1 VPVAVRLPRPPRH
14 GFLDHLR
21 ARLAPEVTLTVE
33 EDGPCDVLVDGTPDR
48 ARIEASVG
56 LRAVV
61 IPYAGVPRATR
72 ELLRAFPAVEVFN
85 LHHNAAPTAE
95 LAIALLLAAGKTLVP
110 LDRALRRRDWRPRYA
125 PERRDDFLCAGR
137 TALVLGYGA
146 IGRRVATACRGLGM
160 HVTATRRTETKGS
173 GPGTGPDEVHGPD
186 ALDSLLPRAHA
197 LFVCLPSTGETD
209 GLLDAARLARLP
221 DGAVLVNVGRGPI
234 VDEEA
239 LYRELESGRLA
250 AGLDVWYRY
259 PEDEEARADTAPATQ
274 PFHELENVVLSPH
287 RAGLCAETER
297 LRAEALAEMLN
308 GAARGEPMPHRVDLE
323 KGY

>member
-1 VPVAVRLPRPPRH
+1 
-14 GFLDHLR
+14 
-21 ARLAPEVTLTVE
+21 LAPEVTLIVE

-48 ARIEASVG
+48 ARIQASTG

-72 ELLRAFPAVEVFN
+72 ELLRGFPAIQVHN

-95 LAIALLLAAGKTLVP
+95 LAVALLLAAGKTLLP

-125 PERRDDFLCAGR
+125 PERREDFLCAGR

-146 IGRRVATACRGLGM
+146 VGRRVAAACRGLGM
-160 HVTATRRTETKGS
+160 TVVATRRS
-173 GPGTGPDEVHGPD
+173 GPCTAPNEVFGPAE
-186 ALDSLLPRAHA
+186 LESLLPRAHA

-209 GLLDAARLARLP
+209 GLLGRAQLARLP

-234 VDEEA
+234 VDEQA
-239 LYRELESGRLA
+239 LYEELASGRLA

-259 PEDEEARADTAPATQ
+259 PEDEEARGDTAPAQ
-274 PFHELENVVLSPH
+274 WPFHELENVVLSPH
-287 RAGLCAETER
+287 RAGLCADTER

-308 GAARGEPMPHRVDLE
+308 GAARGAAMPHRVDLE

>member
-33 EDGPCDVLVDGTPDR
+33 EDGPCDLLVDGTPDR
-48 ARIEASVG
+48 ERIEASVG
-56 LRAVV
+56 VKAVV
-61 IPYAGVPRATR
+61 IPYAGVPRKTR
-72 ELLRAFPAVEVFN
+72 ELLLGFPAIAVHN

-95 LAIALLLAAGKTLVP
+95 LAIALMLAAGKTLVP
-110 LDRALRRRDWRPRYA
+110 LDRALRARDWRPRYA
-125 PERRDDFLCAGR
+125 PERRDDLLCAGR

-146 IGRRVATACRGLGM
+146 VGRRVADACRGLGM
-160 HVTATRRTETKGS
+160 LVKATRRG
-173 GPGTGPDEVHGPD
+173 GPCTGPDEVHGPD
-186 ALDSLLPRAHA
+186 ALESLLPHAHV

-209 GLLDAARLARLP
+209 GLLGAAQLARLP

-234 VDEEA
+234 VDEGA
-239 LYRELESGRLA
+239 LYRELVTGRIA

-274 PFHELENVVLSPH
+274 PFWDLHNVVLSPH
-287 RAGLCAETER
+287 RAGLAAETER

-308 GAARGEPMPHRVDLE
+308 GAARGQTMPHRVDLE
-323 KGY
+323 RGY

>member
-21 ARLAPEVTLTVE
+21 ARLTREVTLIVE
-33 EDGPCDVLVDGTPDR
+33 EDGPCDVLVHGTPDR

-72 ELLRAFPAVEVFN
+72 ELLREFTAVEVHN

-110 LDRALRRRDWRPRYA
+110 LDRALRRHDWRPRYA
-125 PERRDDFLCAGR
+125 PERRDDFSCAGR

-146 IGRRVATACRGLGM
+146 IGRRVAAGCRGLGM
-160 HVTATRRTETKGS
+160 QVTATRRS
-173 GPGTGPDEVHGPD
+173 VVGPCTGPDEVHGPD
-186 ALDSLLPRAHA
+186 ALESLLPRAHA

-209 GLLDAARLARLP
+209 GLLGAAQLARLP

-239 LYRELESGRLA
+239 LFNELASGRLA

-259 PEDEEARADTAPATQ
+259 PEEEEARADTAPATHA
-274 PFHELENVVLSPH
+274 FHELDNVVLSPH

-297 LRAEALAEMLN
+297 LRAEALAGMLN
-308 GAARGEPMPHRVDLE
+308 GTARGEPMPHRVDLDR
-323 KGY
+323 GY

>member
-1 VPVAVRLPRPPRH
+1 M
-14 GFLDHLR
+14 
-21 ARLAPEVTLTVE
+21 TLIVE
-33 EDGPCDVLVDGTPDR
+33 EDGPCDVLIDGTPDR

-56 LRAVV
+56 LRALV

-72 ELLRAFPAVEVFN
+72 DLLREFPGIDVFN

-95 LAIALLLAAGKTLVP
+95 LAMALLLAAGKTLVP

-125 PERRDDFLCAGR
+125 PERRNDFLCAGR

-160 HVTATRRTETKGS
+160 QVIATRRS
-173 GPGTGPDEVHGPD
+173 GPCGGPDEVHGPD
-186 ALDSLLPRAHA
+186 ALESLLPRAHA

-209 GLLDAARLARLP
+209 GLLGAAELARLP

-239 LYRELESGRLA
+239 LFGELASGRLS
-250 AGLDVWYRY
+250 AGIDVWYRY
-259 PEDEEARADTAPATQ
+259 PEEEEARADTAPATQ
-274 PFHELENVVLSPH
+274 PFHELENLVLSPH

-297 LRAEALAEMLN
+297 LRAEALAEMLSA
-308 GAARGEPMPHRVDLE
+308 AARGEPMPWRVDLDR
-323 KGY
+323 GY

>member
-1 VPVAVRLPRPPRH
+1 MPVAVRLPRPPRH

-48 ARIEASVG
+48 ARIEKSVG
-56 LRAVV
+56 LRALV

-72 ELLRAFPAVEVFN
+72 ELLREFPAVAVHN

-110 LDRALRRRDWRPRYA
+110 LDRALRRHDWRPRYA
-125 PERRDDFLCAGR
+125 PERQDDLLCAGR

-146 IGRRVATACRGLGM
+146 IGRRVAAACRGLGM
-160 HVTATRRTETKGS
+160 QVMATRRS
-173 GPGTGPDEVHGPD
+173 GTCTGPDEVFLPD

-209 GLLDAARLARLP
+209 GLLGAGRLALLP

-234 VDEEA
+234 VDETA
-239 LYRELESGRLA
+239 LFRELESGRLA

-259 PEDEEARADTAPATQ
+259 PESEEARADTAPATQ

-297 LRAEALAEMLN
+297 LRAEGLAEMLN
-308 GAARGEPMPHRVDLE
+308 GAARGEPMPHRVDLDR
-323 KGY
+323 GY

>member
-1 VPVAVRLPRPPRH
+1 VPVAVRIPRPPRF

-21 ARLAPEVTLTVE
+21 ARLTRDVTLIVE

-48 ARIEASVG
+48 ARIEASDG
-56 LRAVV
+56 LQAVV

-72 ELLRAFPAVEVFN
+72 ELLRAFPAVRVHN

-95 LAIALLLAAGKTLVP
+95 LAIALLLAAGKRIVP

-125 PERRDDFLCAGR
+125 PERRDDFSCAGR

-146 IGRRVATACRGLGM
+146 VGRRVAAACRGLGM
-160 HVTATRRTETKGS
+160 SVVATRRS
-173 GPGTGPDEVHGPD
+173 GPFSGPDEVH
-186 ALDSLLPRAHA
+186 AAAELESLLPRAHA

-209 GLLDAARLARLP
+209 GLLGAAELARLP

-234 VDEEA
+234 VREKALHDELA
-239 LYRELESGRLA
+239 SGRLA

-259 PEDEEARADTAPATQ
+259 PEEEAARGDTAPATH
-274 PFHELENVVLSPH
+274 PFHELSNVVLSPH
-287 RAGLCAETER
+287 RAGLSAETER

-308 GAARGEPMPHRVDLE
+308 GAARGAPMPHRVDLDR
-323 KGY
+323 GY

>member
-1 VPVAVRLPRPPRH
+1 VVRLPRPPRY
-14 GFLDHLR
+14 GFLDRLR
-21 ARLAPEVTLTVE
+21 ACLTRDVTLIVE
-33 EDGPCDVLVDGTPDR
+33 EDGPCDVLIDGTPDR

-56 LRAVV
+56 LRALV

-72 ELLRAFPAVEVFN
+72 ELLRELPAIEVFN

-95 LAIALLLAAGKTLVP
+95 LAMALLLAAGKTLVP

-125 PERRDDFLCAGR
+125 PERRSDFLCAGR

-160 HVTATRRTETKGS
+160 QVIATRRS
-173 GPGTGPDEVHGPD
+173 GPCSGPDEVHGPD
-186 ALDSLLPRAHA
+186 ALESLLPRAHA

-209 GLLDAARLARLP
+209 GLLGAAQLARLP

-239 LYRELESGRLA
+239 LFRELASGRLS
-250 AGLDVWYRY
+250 AGIDVWYRY
-259 PEDEEARADTAPATQ
+259 PEEEEARADTAPATQ
-274 PFHELENVVLSPH
+274 PFHELENLVLSPH

-297 LRAEALAEMLN
+297 LRAEALAEMLSA
-308 GAARGEPMPHRVDLE
+308 AARGEPMPHRVDLDR
-323 KGY
+323 GY

>member
-1 VPVAVRLPRPPRH
+1 MPLAVRLPRPPRH

-21 ARLAPEVTLTVE
+21 ARLAPDVALTVE
-33 EDGPCDVLVDGTPDR
+33 EDGPCDVLVDGTPDH
-48 ARIEASVG
+48 ARIERSTG
-56 LRAVV
+56 LHTVV

-72 ELLRAFPAVEVFN
+72 ELLCGFPAVAVHN

-95 LAIALLLAAGKTLVP
+95 LAIALLLAAGKRLVP

-125 PERRDDFLCAGR
+125 PGRRQDLLCAGR

-160 HVTATRRTETKGS
+160 LVTATRRS
-173 GPGTGPDEVHGPD
+173 GPCAGPDEVFGPD

-209 GLLDAARLARLP
+209 GLLGGDRLARLP

-239 LYRELESGRLA
+239 LYAELASGRLA

-259 PEDEEARADTAPATQ
+259 PEEKEARADTAPATQ
-274 PFHELENVVLSPH
+274 PFHELDNVVLSPH
-287 RAGLCAETER
+287 RAGLCADTER

-308 GAARGEPMPHRVDLE
+308 GAARGEPMPHRVDLDR
-323 KGY
+323 GY

>member
-21 ARLAPEVTLTVE
+21 ARLTAEVTRTVE

-48 ARIEASVG
+48 ARIEKSVG
-56 LRAVV
+56 LRALV

-72 ELLRAFPAVEVFN
+72 ELLREFPAVAVHN

-95 LAIALLLAAGKTLVP
+95 LAIALLLAAGKALVP
-110 LDRALRRRDWRPRYA
+110 LDRALRRHDWRPRYA

-146 IGRRVATACRGLGM
+146 IGRRVAAACRGLGM
-160 HVTATRRTETKGS
+160 QVMATRRS
-173 GPGTGPDEVHGPD
+173 GPCAGPDEVFGPD
-186 ALDSLLPRAHA
+186 ALDSLLPRARA

-209 GLLDAARLARLP
+209 GLLDAARLALLP

-234 VDEEA
+234 VDEAA
-239 LYRELESGRLA
+239 LFGELESGRLA

-297 LRAEALAEMLN
+297 LRAEGLAEMLN
-308 GAARGEPMPHRVDLE
+308 GAARGEPMPHRVDLDR
-323 KGY
+323 GY

>member
-1 VPVAVRLPRPPRH
+1 VPLAVRLPRPPRH
-14 GFLDHLR
+14 GGFLDHLR
-21 ARLAPEVTLTVE
+21 ARLAPVVMLAVE

-48 ARIEASVG
+48 ARIEASTG

-72 ELLRAFPAVEVFN
+72 ELLRGFPAVAVHN

-95 LAIALLLAAGKTLVP
+95 LAVALLLAAGRTLVP
-110 LDRALRRRDWRPRYA
+110 LDRALRRRDWQPRYA
-125 PERRDDFLCAGR
+125 PERREDFLCAGR

-146 IGRRVATACRGLGM
+146 VGRRVAAACRGLGM
-160 HVTATRRTETKGS
+160 TVVATRRS
-173 GPGTGPDEVHGPD
+173 GPCPAPDEVFGPAD
-186 ALDSLLPRAHA
+186 LASLLPRAHA

-209 GLLDAARLARLP
+209 GLLGKAELARLP

-234 VDEEA
+234 VDEQA
-239 LYRELESGRLA
+239 LFDELRSGRLA

-259 PEDEEARADTAPATQ
+259 PEDEEARGDTAPATH
-274 PFHELENVVLSPH
+274 PFWELENVVMSPH

>member
-1 VPVAVRLPRPPRH
+1 MPVAVRIPRPPRH

-21 ARLAPEVTLTVE
+21 ARLTRDVTLIVE

-56 LRAVV
+56 LQAVV

-72 ELLRAFPAVEVFN
+72 ELLHAFPAVRVHN

-95 LAIALLLAAGKTLVP
+95 LAIALLLAAGKRLVP

-125 PERRDDFLCAGR
+125 PERRDDLLCAGR

-146 IGRRVATACRGLGM
+146 IGRRVAAACRGLGM
-160 HVTATRRTETKGS
+160 QVTATRKS
-173 GPGTGPDEVHGPD
+173 GPCPGPDEVHAP
-186 ALDSLLPRAHA
+186 AELEALLPRAHA

-209 GLLDAARLARLP
+209 GLLSAARLARLP
-221 DGAVLVNVGRGPI
+221 DGAVVVNVGRGPI
-234 VDEEA
+234 LDEKA
-239 LYRELESGRLA
+239 LYDELASGRLA

-259 PEDEEARADTAPATQ
+259 PEDEEARGDTAPATH
-274 PFHELENVVLSPH
+274 PFHELRNVVLSPH

-308 GAARGEPMPHRVDLE
+308 GAARGAPMPHRVDLDR
-323 KGY
+323 GY

>member
-1 VPVAVRLPRPPRH
+1 MPVAVRLPRPPRH
-14 GFLDHLR
+14 GGFLDHLR
-21 ARLAPEVTLTVE
+21 AGLSPEVTLIVE

-48 ARIEASVG
+48 ARIEASTG

-72 ELLRAFPAVEVFN
+72 ELLRGFRWIEVHN

-125 PERRDDFLCAGR
+125 PERRDDLLCAGR

-146 IGRRVATACRGLGM
+146 IGRRVAAACRGLGM
-160 HVTATRRTETKGS
+160 SVVATRRS
-173 GPGTGPDEVHGPD
+173 GPCDGPDEVHAAAD
-186 ALDSLLPRAHA
+186 LESLLPRAHA
-197 LFVCLPSTGETD
+197 ILLCLPSTGETD
-209 GLLDAARLARLP
+209 GLLGRAQLARLP

-234 VDEEA
+234 VEEKA
-239 LYRELESGRLA
+239 LYDELASGRLA

-259 PEDEEARADTAPATQ
+259 PEEEEARGDTAPATE
-274 PFHELENVVLSPH
+274 PFHELDNVVLSPH
-287 RAGLCAETER
+287 RAGLCADTER

-308 GAARGEPMPHRVDLE
+308 GAARGEPMPHRVDLDR
-323 KGY
+323 GY